1 MTINIDPVAFSI
13 PLPFIG
19 WWPIH
24 WYGISWLLAIFSI
37 LWYAKRI
44 VSKKTPFNENDIDDF
59 LFYGVL
65 GAIIGGR
72 LGYMFFYGTDQI
84 FNDPI
89 SIFRVWEGGLSF
101 HGGFIGVLVSFFIF
115 SKKLNIDFFD
125 LADHI
130 ALAFP
135 IGLGMVRIGNF
146 LGGELLGRP
155 TDLPWGIIFLFD
167 PLQISRH
174 PSQLYQAFFEGL
186 VLFVILNFLAT
197 KPKPKIFISGM
208 FLTLYGSFRI
218 FTETFRMPDSHIGFD
233 FFDIITRGQ
242 LLSTPMVIIGLILI
256 FLSYRNKNETIS

>member
-1 MTINIDPVAFSI
+1 MALVGFWQYLVFFGTQKELFQ
-13 PLPFIG
+13 
-19 WWPIH
+19 
-24 WYGISWLLAIFSI
+24 
-37 LWYAKRI
+37 
-44 VSKKTPFNENDIDDF
+44 KTPFNENDIDDF

-155 TDLPWGIIFLFD
+155 TDLPWGMIF
-167 PLQISRH
+167 
-174 PSQLYQAFFEGL
+174 G
-186 VLFVILNFLAT
+186 VILFKLAGTPHNFI
-197 KPKPKIFISGM
+197 KH
-208 FLTLYGSFRI
+208 FLK
-218 FTETFRMPDSHIGFD
+218 D
-233 FFDIITRGQ
+233 
-242 LLSTPMVIIGLILI
+242 
-256 FLSYRNKNETIS
+256 